1 MSYGLSDETVA
12 RIQAVLARFEAVEE
26 AILYG
31 SRAMGTQRE
40 GSDIDL
46 TLKGDRLDLSTLQR
60 LDEALDALL
69 LPYTFDLSIYHWL
82 QQEDLREH
90 IRRVGISFYRR
101 PAA

>member
-1 MSYGLSDETVA
+1 
-12 RIQAVLARFEAVEE
+12 
-26 AILYG
+26 
-31 SRAMGTQRE
+31 
-40 GSDIDL
+40 L
-46 TLKGDRLDLSTLQR
+46 TDLSTLQR